1 MGEKRKKIG
10 FWRANYRRFLH
21 FIHRDVWSI
30 EYEEYPKARQRLLRL
45 LRIILL
51 VMREFTQNN
60 VQLRAT
66 ALTYYSMMS
75 MVPIVAMGFGIAKG
89 FGLER
94 RLTEIIH
101 EKLSAY
107 PEVSNKLIEF
117 SSALLERTGAGLIA
131 GIGVVMLFWSVIKVF
146 NNIEKSFN
154 VIWRISTPR
163 SWFRKFSDYLSMML
177 LAPLLI
183 LAASSANVF
192 LKSFL
197 VKAAHD
203 IEVLGLLQNY
213 MLVLLRL
220 TPYVLLSLAFTF
232 LYVVMPNT
240 KVKFSSA
247 LVAGSIAGI
256 GFAVTQWF
264 YIAFQFGVSRY
275 NGIYGSFAALPLFL
289 VWLQVSW
296 LIVLVGAEL
305 SYAIQNVKL
314 YEFERDANT
323 LSPKR
328 TKILSMLLLATIVQR
343 FKLGERPLTSDE
355 LSQEHGIPLRLVNRL
370 LHWMVETKLLS
381 MVYTEDEKVPAYE
394 PGQTT
399 EKYSIN
405 YLVQKHDECGTTI
418 TARGKLLPIIEA
430 LYEEYMKHIASER
443 YTLQSMIDAVE
454 SKEANAQ

>member
-1 MGEKRKKIG
+1 M
-10 FWRANYRRFLH
+10 
-21 FIHRDVWSI
+21 
-30 EYEEYPKARQRLLRL
+30 
-45 LRIILL
+45 
-51 VMREFTQNN
+51 
-60 VQLRAT
+60 
-66 ALTYYSMMS
+66 
-75 MVPIVAMGFGIAKG
+75 
-89 FGLER
+89 
-94 RLTEIIH
+94 
-101 EKLSAY
+101 
-107 PEVSNKLIEF
+107 
-117 SSALLERTGAGLIA
+117 
-131 GIGVVMLFWSVIKVF
+131 
-146 NNIEKSFN
+146 
-154 VIWRISTPR
+154 
-163 SWFRKFSDYLSMML
+163 
-177 LAPLLI
+177 
-183 LAASSANVF
+183 
-192 LKSFL
+192 
-197 VKAAHD
+197 
-203 IEVLGLLQNY
+203 
-213 MLVLLRL
+213 
-220 TPYVLLSLAFTF
+220 
-232 LYVVMPNT
+232 
-240 KVKFSSA
+240 
-247 LVAGSIAGI
+247 AGSIAGI

-343 FKLGERPLTSDE
+343 FQLGERPLTSDE

-405 YLVQKHDECGTTI
+405 NLVQKHDECGTTI

-430 LYEEYMKHIASER
+430 LYEEYMKHIASEH